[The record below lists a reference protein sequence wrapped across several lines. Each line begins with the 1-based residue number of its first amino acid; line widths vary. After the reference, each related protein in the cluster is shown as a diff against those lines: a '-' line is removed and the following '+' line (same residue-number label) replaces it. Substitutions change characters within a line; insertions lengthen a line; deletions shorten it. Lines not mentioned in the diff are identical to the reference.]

1 MALITKAIKGTKDVL
16 PKDVHKN
23 QYIEATALD
32 IASKFGYKEIRT
44 PVFEYTELF
53 QRGVGDTTDVV
64 QKEMYTFDDK
74 GGRSITLRPEGTA
87 GAVRSYLENG
97 LCNEALPQKVC
108 YLISCYRY
116 EKPQAGRLREF
127 HQFGVEC
134 FGSASPLA
142 DAEIIALA
150 KSLFDTLGVK
160 DLNLEINSIGCPTCR
175 AEYHKALKK
184 YFSSRKDEL
193 CDTCKSRLDR
203 NPMRILDCKSPI
215 CHEIAEGAPVVID
228 YLCDECKEHFENV
241 QKYLKA
247 QNIEYTINPQI
258 VRGLDYYTK
267 TVFEFVSNSIG
278 AQGTVCGGG
287 RYDGLVE
294 ELGGQH
300 TPSLGFAMG
309 IERLMLLM
317 EAQGCEFPEAEKPD
331 LFIVA
336 LGEKA
341 TLKAVEIAK
350 DMREEGFSALLD
362 LNQRSVRAQMKYA
375 DKLGAKFNVVIGDNE
390 VEAKTAKLK
399 NMQTGEETEINLDTF
414 VSGFYSI
421 SLNEQLADLEIN
433 GEEFDFNSLF
443 GLGNKSDEE

>member
-44 PVFEYTELF
+44 PVFEHTELF

-87 GAVRSYLENG
+87 GAVRSFLENG

-134 FGSASPLA
+134 FGTASPLA

-160 DLNLEINSIGCPTCR
+160 DLSLEINSIGCPKCR
-175 AEYHKALKK
+175 AEYHKALKE
-184 YFSSRKDEL
+184 YFASRKDEL
-193 CDTCKSRLDR
+193 CDTCKGRLDR

-215 CHEIAEGAPVVID
+215 CHEIAQGAPVVID
-228 YLCDECKEHFENV
+228 YLCDECKEHFEKV
-241 QKYLKA
+241 QKYLDA
-247 QNIEYTINPQI
+247 QNIEYKINPQI

-300 TPSLGFAMG
+300 TASLGFAMG
-309 IERLMLLM
+309 LERLMLLM
-317 EAQGCEFPEAEKPD
+317 EAQGCEFPQAEKPD

-390 VEAKTAKLK
+390 VENKIAKIK

-414 VSGFYSI
+414 VSGFYNI
-421 SLNEQLADLEIN
+421 SLNDQLADLEIN
-433 GEEFDFNSLF
+433 GEEFDFGSLF
-443 GLGNKSDEE
+443 GLKNSEEE